1 MKRLPV
7 LLAAFFCMLLALT
20 GCEDFGG
27 ASSSGS
33 VPSAPDSALASLP
46 VAAEVSSVPSG
57 SSAAAVPSAAPVSS
71 VSSAPP
77 ELLAGEDVLIR
88 PPVLKI
94 ICGGEEATVQQ
105 GGYNWYYGS
114 SDGQETSILADGPQP
129 LDRRGQLEL
138 LETSADKAAVQ
149 CEVMPDSMTVSCW
162 SDECWNGGTATQ
174 EAAAVSGNEITLK
187 QGGYIYEIEAH
198 WTSRPGYHGWCRYAF
213 YVKSQ

>member
-20 GCEDFGG
+20 GCEDFDG

-46 VAAEVSSVPSG
+46 VAAEVSSVSSG

-94 ICGGEEATVQQ
+94 ICGGAEVKVQQ

-114 SDGQETSILADGPQP
+114 SDGQETSILADGPHP

-162 SDECWNGGTATQ
+162 SDKCWNGGTAAQ

-198 WTSRPGYHGWCRYAF
+198 WTNRPGYHGWCRYAF